1 MNETTVKFEN
11 GLTKQSVEDW
21 ADARGFLAEDRISL
35 HLEELFGI
43 ERIVIHSADNQG
55 EFLLLKV
62 SSEQWTDQRE
72 FALMPTGSLA
82 W

>member
-1 MNETTVKFEN
+1 MNETKVEFEN
-11 GLTKQSVEDW
+11 GLTKQLVEDW
-21 ADARGFLAEDRISL
+21 ADARGFVAEDRISL
-35 HLEELFGI
+35 HLEERFGI

-55 EFLLLKV
+55 DFLLLKV

-72 FALMPTGSLA
+72 FVLMSTGSLA